1 MFPKAASFSAALSM
15 YASIFR
21 LHAAPFVGTLFS
33 LGLSGGD
40 FVVILLGCL
49 VWFVISWKQEKGV
62 KIRQSMDEMPVLYRW
77 GILLAGFAAVL
88 VLGVYGPGY
97 DASAFIYRGF

>member
-1 MFPKAASFSAALSM
+1 M
-15 YASIFR
+15 YASIFQPCT
-21 LHAAPFVGTLFS
+21 ASFVGTFFS

-49 VWFVISWKQEKGV
+49 VWFVISWKQEKGLR
-62 KIRQSMDEMPVLYRW
+62 IRQSMDGMPVLLRW